1 MTSQPCFYEVLGVD
15 KQASVADIRKAYKK
29 LALQHHPD
37 RNNGCEDATAKF
49 KEVTAAYT
57 VLSDEEK
64 RGRYDRFGHAG
75 VEGVADMGGDFFSQF
90 QDLFSDFFGG
100 FGGFGGSRARRG
112 PARGRDMRVQK
123 KLSLEDAVLGCKKDV
138 EIHAPVECTVCS
150 GSGAKPGTKPKTC
163 STCHGQGQVT
173 TGRGFI
179 MFTQACPAC
188 QGQGSV
194 IDVACEHCD
203 GAGWEEKHRTVTVSF
218 PAGIDEGHRLR
229 VSGQGLPGPHG
240 GPPGHLYVD
249 VLIAPHERF
258 ERDGLDLICRKTISF
273 PEAALGTTLRIEM
286 LDGDEHVVKLKA
298 GTQPGDVVSA
308 RRKGAPDVNGRGR
321 GDLHVVVQV
330 AVPQRLSRRAKKLF
344 KELADEIGPLA
355 EATAKTA

>member
-1 MTSQPCFYEVLGVD
+1 MTSNERCYYEMLGVE

-29 LALQHHPD
+29 LALKHHPD
-37 RNNGCEDATAKF
+37 RNNGCQDATAK
-49 KEVTAAYT
+49 VTEAYT
-57 VLSDEEK
+57 VLSDEDK
-64 RGRYDRFGHAG
+64 RGRYDKFGRAG
-75 VEGVADMGGDFFSQF
+75 LQGSPDVGGDFFSNF

-100 FGGFGGSRARRG
+100 FGGIGGRARRG

-123 KLSLEDAVLGCKKDV
+123 RLTLEEAVLGCKKDV
-138 EIHAPVECTVCS
+138 EIHSPVECSACS
-150 GSGAKPGTKPKTC
+150 GSGAEPGTTPTTC
-163 STCHGQGQVT
+163 STCRGQGQVT

-179 MFTQACPAC
+179 MFTQTCPSC

-194 IDVACEHCD
+194 IETACEQCD

-249 VLIAPHERF
+249 VLLAPHERF
-258 ERDGLDLICRKTISF
+258 ERDGLDLICRRTISF
-273 PEAALGTTLRIEM
+273 PEAALGTAVRIEM
-286 LDGDEHVVKLKA
+286 LDGSEHSVTLKA
-298 GTQPGDVVSA
+298 GTQPGDVITV
-308 RRKGAPDVNGRGR
+308 RRKGAPDVNGRGM
-321 GDLHVVVQV
+321 GELHVVVQV
-330 AVPQRLSRRAKKLF
+330 AVPKRLSRRAKKLF
-344 KELADEIGPLA
+344 KELATEIGPLD